1 MKTRIVFTKIH
12 EDDYFRSL
20 NDREQC
26 FFFFLLTNERVNL
39 SGMYHCPDWYI
50 LGVKPHWTSKYL
62 DEMKQKFMQDG
73 KFAFIGGWVKII
85 NYSKYNQYTGE
96 SNLKALERELEDIP
110 QEVRDFVH
118 PPHTLPTVSA
128 DCPDSLNNQKS
139 VISNQKSVITGGQKT
154 KKEEL
159 TPEQI
164 QSLSDQLG
172 ISSEGIMNWYQIIKD
187 YEASTGKKYK
197 DYSATIRMW
206 VNRAKERSSK

>member
-139 VISNQKSVITGGQKT
+139 VISNQ
-154 KKEEL
+154 
-159 TPEQI
+159 
-164 QSLSDQLG
+164 
-172 ISSEGIMNWYQIIKD
+172 
-187 YEASTGKKYK
+187 
-197 DYSATIRMW
+197 
-206 VNRAKERSSK
+206 

>member
-172 ISSEGIMNWYQIIKD
+172 ISSEGIMNWYQTIKD

>member
-50 LGVKPHWTSKYL
+50 LGVKPHWTQKYL
-62 DEMKQKFMQDG
+62 NEMKTKFMRDG
-73 KFAFIGGWVKII
+73 KFAFIDGWVKII
-85 NYSKYNQYTGE
+85 NYSKYNQYTGD
-96 SNLKALERELEDIP
+96 SNLKALDKELLDIP
-110 QEVRDFVH
+110 EAVRVYTPD
-118 PPHTLPTVSA
+118 TLPTGGA

-139 VISNQKSVITGGQKT
+139 VISNQKSVISNPVKKQK
-154 KKEEL
+154 EDL

-164 QSLSDQLG
+164 QALSDKLG
-172 ISSEGIMNWYQIIKD
+172 ISPEGIMNWYQRIKD
-187 YEASTGKKYK
+187 HEASKGVKYK
-197 DYSATIRMW
+197 DYPATIRVW
-206 VNRAKERSSK
+206 IARARERNSK